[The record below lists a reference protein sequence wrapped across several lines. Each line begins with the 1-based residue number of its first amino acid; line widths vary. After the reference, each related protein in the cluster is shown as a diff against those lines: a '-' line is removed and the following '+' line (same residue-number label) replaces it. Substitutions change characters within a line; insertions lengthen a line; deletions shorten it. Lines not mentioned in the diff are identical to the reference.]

1 MSFEFT
7 LALKMD
13 FPIPG
18 PARSMYI
25 RPGEGEEVAAVP
37 VPPVGGDV
45 AGSTPEG
52 GVRVASE

>member
-1 MSFEFT
+1 MSFEST

-25 RPGEGEEVAAVP
+25 RPFEGDEVAAVP
-37 VPPVGGDV
+37 VPLVGSDV
-45 AGSTPEG
+45 AGSAPEG
-52 GVRVASE
+52 GGRVASE